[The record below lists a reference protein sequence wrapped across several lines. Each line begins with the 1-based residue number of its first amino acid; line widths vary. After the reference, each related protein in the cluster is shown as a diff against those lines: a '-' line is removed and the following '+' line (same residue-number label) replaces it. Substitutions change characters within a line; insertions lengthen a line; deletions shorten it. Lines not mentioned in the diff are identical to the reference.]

1 MRSLMFGSS
10 KFTFRRALAVCF
22 AVALIGFSSQSASAQ
37 GLLDTLV
44 GGAVVAPERGI
55 PPQARAYAPPLSLS
69 APTVPAQ
76 APEAKFTREVGGQ
89 AYCVRLCDGRYFPL
103 ARNAAVSPADACRS
117 FCPAA
122 RTKVFYGVNINQAAA
137 ADGSRYAALDTAL
150 LYRKRLVAGCTCN
163 GRDAFGVARMTI
175 ASDPTL
181 RAGDIVAG
189 KTGFA
194 TYAGGRTTI
203 PIAQSAGVSAEL
215 RQKLSQT
222 RIYTVA
228 LSEPATPRASGD
240 KFARRDDRR
249 AQLSR

>member
-1 MRSLMFGSS
+1 MFGSS
-10 KFTFRRALAVCF
+10 KFTFRRVLAVCF
-22 AVALIGFSSQSASAQ
+22 ATVLIGFSSKSASAQ

-44 GGAVVAPERGI
+44 GGAAVAPERGV
-55 PPQARAYAPPLSLS
+55 PPQVAAYAPPLSLS

-76 APEAKFTREVGGQ
+76 TPELKFTREISGQ

-103 ARNAAVSPADACRS
+103 ARNGALSPADACRS

-122 RTKVFYGVNINQAAA
+122 RTKVFYGASINQAAA

-150 LYRKRLVAGCTCN
+150 VYRKRLVAGCTCN
-163 GRDAFGVARMTI
+163 GRDAFGVARMNI

-181 RAGDIVAG
+181 RPGDIVAG
-189 KTGFA
+189 KNGFA

-203 PIAQSAGVSAEL
+203 PIAQSAGVSADL
-215 RQKLSQT
+215 RQKLAQT
-222 RIYTVA
+222 RIYTMPEIKPVV
-228 LSEPATPRASGD
+228 PRVSGD
-240 KFARRDDRR
+240 KLARREDRR

>member
-1 MRSLMFGSS
+1 MFFAL
-10 KFTFRRALAVCF
+10 KFTLRRLLGLSLA
-22 AVALIGFSSQSASAQ
+22 AMLLIGLSLQSAAAQ
-37 GLLDTLV
+37 GLLDSLV
-44 GGAVVAPERGI
+44 AGSVIAPAREL
-55 PPQARAYAPPLSLS
+55 PPQAAAYAPPLSLS

-76 APEAKFTREVGGQ
+76 APEAKFTRETGGQ

-103 ARNAAVSPADACRS
+103 ARNAALSPAEACRS

-122 RTKVFYGVNINQAAA
+122 RTKVFYGATINQAAA

-150 LYRKRLVAGCTCN
+150 LYRKRLVSGCTCN
-163 GRDAFGVARMTI
+163 GRDAFGVARMNI

-189 KTGFA
+189 KNGFA

-203 PIAQSAGVSAEL
+203 PIAQSAGVSADL
-215 RQKLSQT
+215 RQKLAQT
-222 RIYTVA
+222 RIYSVPQA
-228 LSEPATPRASGD
+228 EPVVLRAGHD